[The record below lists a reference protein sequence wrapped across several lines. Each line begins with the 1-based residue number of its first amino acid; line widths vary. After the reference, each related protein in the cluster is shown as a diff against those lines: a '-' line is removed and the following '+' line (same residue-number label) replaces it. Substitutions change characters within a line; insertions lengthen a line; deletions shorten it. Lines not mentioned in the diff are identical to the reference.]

1 MAFENQEKAKAYW
14 KENLRLMGIL
24 LAIWFT
30 VSYLFGIVL
39 VDVLNAFT
47 IGGAKL
53 GFWFSQQGAIYVF
66 VVLIFVYVWRMNV
79 LDKKYN
85 VEEE

>member
-14 KENLRLMGIL
+14 QENLRLMGIL

-39 VDVLNAFT
+39 VEALNAFT